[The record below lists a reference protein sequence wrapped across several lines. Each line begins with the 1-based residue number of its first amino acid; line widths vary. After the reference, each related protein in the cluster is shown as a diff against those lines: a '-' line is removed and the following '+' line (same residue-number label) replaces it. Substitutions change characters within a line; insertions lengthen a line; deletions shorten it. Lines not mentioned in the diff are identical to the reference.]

1 MKLPFFATYYRE
13 HFSARIFFPFSLL
26 IIIITVAF
34 TVFFYRYQS
43 GLLTEKAESKGEL
56 LSSLL
61 AINSRLGVF
70 TENADLLS
78 APADGILENPEVLSV
93 AVYTTEGKAL
103 VLQNQPG
110 KILPGETE
118 KWNADINKL
127 LKNSAQSLR
136 LDNQGNFICWTRVT
150 LKPVITES
158 DSLYFSAEHSKQM
171 EQTIGFVRVI
181 MDGGLLRKSQ
191 HTLLLDSIIIG
202 IISLIIGSIFA
213 FLISRKITKPL
224 NHLTEGVN
232 SFSMGGDYKE
242 INVKAEDEIGNLAAA
257 FNNMVDSL
265 QKREAEKEE
274 LEEKLRHS
282 QKMEAIGTLAGGV
295 AHDFNNILMA
305 INGYGALLQ
314 LELTEGSKLWSY
326 AEQII
331 KAGDRAASLTQ
342 RLLAFTR
349 KQIITPR
356 PLILDEVIKNI
367 DKLLIRLI
375 TEDVGLEFRLEAKE
389 AVVLADSGQ
398 LDQVLI
404 NLVANARD
412 AMPHGGTIT
421 ISSEVTTLED
431 DFVKRHDQQEGG
443 DYVLLMVKDNGTG
456 IPEEVLN
463 RIFDPFF
470 TTKEVGKGTG
480 LGLSMVYG
488 IVKQHNGI
496 IEVDTEL
503 DRGTSFRIYLP
514 MIKPILEKE
523 KSKQQAL
530 LQGSLETVLVAEDDE
545 AVMGLMKGLLE
556 KNGYNVITA
565 ANGEDAVEQFILYR
579 ESIRLIILDV
589 IMPKKNGK
597 AVYDEIVRLQPGI
610 KAMFISGYTH
620 DVIDWKGALQ
630 EGITLISKP
639 VKPAELLAKMREM
652 LDGQRP
658 VTSDR

>member
-1 MKLPFFATYYRE
+1 MKLPNLLTYSRE
-13 HFSARIFFPFSLL
+13 HFSVRIFLTFSLL
-26 IIIITVAF
+26 IVTVTVAF
-34 TVFFYRYQS
+34 TVFFFRYQS
-43 GLLTEKAESKGEL
+43 RLLTEKAESKGEL

-61 AINSRLGVF
+61 AINARLGVF
-70 TENADLLS
+70 TENSDLLS
-78 APADGILENPEVLSV
+78 APVNGILENPEVLSV
-93 AVYTTEGKAL
+93 AVYTADGKAL
-103 VLQNQPG
+103 VWQNQSGRNPSLE
-110 KILPGETE
+110 IERWDPRIGES
-118 KWNADINKL
+118 
-127 LKNSAQSLR
+127 LKNASHSLSIN
-136 LDNQGNFICWTRVT
+136 DEGNFICWTRVA
-150 LKPVITES
+150 LKPMLTEK
-158 DSLYFSAEHSKQM
+158 DSLYFSMDHTKHM

-191 HTLLLDSIIIG
+191 HALLWDSILIG
-202 IISLIIGSIFA
+202 IVSLIIGSMIA

-232 SFSMGGDYKE
+232 SFSMGGNYKE
-242 INVKAEDEIGNLAAA
+242 INIESSDEIGNLAAA
-257 FNNMVDSL
+257 FNNMIDSL
-265 QKREAEKEE
+265 KKREAEKEE

-326 AEQII
+326 SEQII
-331 KAGDRAASLTQ
+331 KAGDRAANLTQ

-356 PLILDEVIKNI
+356 PIILDEVIINI
-367 DKLLIRLI
+367 EKLLIRLI
-375 TEDVGLEFRLEAKE
+375 TEDVGLEFRLEAKD
-389 AVVLADSGQ
+389 AVVLADAGQ

-412 AMPHGGTIT
+412 AMPHGGSIT
-421 ISSEVTTLED
+421 ISSQVTTLED
-431 DFVKRHDQQEGG
+431 DFVKRHDQQDGG
-443 DYVLLMVKDNGTG
+443 DYVLVTVSDNGTG

-503 DRGTSFRIYLP
+503 GRGTSFRIYLP
-514 MIKPILEKE
+514 IIEQLMKKDH
-523 KSKQQAL
+523 SKTAEF
-530 LQGSLETVLVAEDDE
+530 LQGNLETVLVAEDDE
-545 AVMGLMKGLLE
+545 AVMGLLKGLLE
-556 KNGYNVITA
+556 KNGYNVISA
-565 ANGEDAVEQFILYR
+565 ANGEDAVKQFIVYR

-597 AVYDEIVRLQPGI
+597 EVFDEIVKLRPGI
-610 KAMFISGYTH
+610 KALFISGYTH
-620 DVIDWKGALQ
+620 DIIDWKGALH

-639 VKPAELLAKMREM
+639 VRPAELLAKMREA
-652 LDGQRP
+652 LERG
-658 VTSDR
+658 

>member
-1 MKLPFFATYYRE
+1 MKLPNIVTYYRK
-13 HFSARIFFPFSLL
+13 HFSARLFLSFSLL
-26 IIIITVAF
+26 IVIVTVAF
-34 TVFFYRYQS
+34 TIFFYRYQS
-43 GLLTEKAESKGEL
+43 SLLTEKAESKGEL
-56 LSSLL
+56 LASLL

-70 TENADLLS
+70 TENADLLN
-78 APADGILENPEVLSV
+78 APVNGILENSEVLSV
-93 AVYTTEGKAL
+93 TVYTADGKAL
-103 VLQNQPG
+103 ALQNQPG
-110 KILPGETE
+110 KIISRDME
-118 KWNADINKL
+118 KWNAGIKES
-127 LKNSAQSLR
+127 LKNSPHSLF
-136 LDNQGNFICWTRVT
+136 LNEEGNFICWTRVE
-150 LKPVITES
+150 LKPVFTES
-158 DSLYFSAEHSKQM
+158 DSLYFSAEHAKRM
-171 EQTIGFVRVI
+171 EETIGFVRII

-191 HTLLLDSIIIG
+191 HALLLDSILIG
-202 IISLIIGSIFA
+202 IVSLIIGSMIA

-224 NHLTEGVN
+224 IHLTEGVN
-232 SFSMGGDYKE
+232 SFSMGGSYKE
-242 INVKAEDEIGNLAAA
+242 INVEAGDEIGNLAVA
-257 FNNMVDSL
+257 FNNMIDSL
-265 QKREAEKEE
+265 KKKEAEKEE

-331 KAGDRAASLTQ
+331 KAGDRAANLTQ

-349 KQIITPR
+349 KQIISPR
-356 PLILDEVIKNI
+356 PIILDEVITNI
-367 DKLLIRLI
+367 EKLLTRLI
-375 TEDVGLEFRLEAKE
+375 TEDVGLEFRLEAKD
-389 AVVLADSGQ
+389 ATVLADSGQ

-412 AMPHGGTIT
+412 AMPHGGAII
-421 ISSEVTTLED
+421 ISSQVTTLDD

-443 DYVLLMVKDNGTG
+443 DYVLVTVRDSGTG
-456 IPEEVLN
+456 IPEEVLD

-496 IEVDTEL
+496 IEVDTEMG
-503 DRGTSFRIYLP
+503 RGTSFRIYLP
-514 MIKPILEKE
+514 MIKSILKKE
-523 KSKQQAL
+523 PNKSPAL

-545 AVMGLMKGLLE
+545 AVMGLLKGLLE
-556 KNGYNVITA
+556 NNGYNVITA
-565 ANGEDAVEQFILYR
+565 ANGEDAVERFIEYR
-579 ESIRLIILDV
+579 ESIRLLILDV

-597 AVYDEIVRLQPGI
+597 EVYDEIVKLRPDI
-610 KAMFISGYTH
+610 KALFISGYTH
-620 DVIDWKGALQ
+620 DIIDWKGALQ

-639 VKPAELLAKMREM
+639 VKPAELLAKMREA

-658 VTSDR
+658 ATSDQ